1 MISALTPP
9 HTHTHTS
16 LSLSPSV
23 AGEDKSDSISSDEEI
38 AFSSDEEDGLTTTA
52 VDHYESLVSYYL
64 YIMYYCMELCINNPL
79 LQYST

>member
-9 HTHTHTS
+9 HTHTHTHLS
-16 LSLSPSV
+16 LSLSPPSV

-52 VDHYESLVSYYL
+52 VDHYESLVSYYIPLHYVLL
-64 YIMYYCMELCINNPL
+64 YGTLH
-79 LQYST
+79 